1 MSLASRLTASTGRSF
16 TIQNTAWREAARH
29 GSREVTLDH
38 LLIALLVS
46 GGPAAELLARNGARL
61 HVLRRAALRP
71 ARDDRHRPDAGR
83 THGATR
89 RPRDPRR
96 GAAGD
101 IAVSPA
107 VEQALKLVPFTELRL
122 LAHLLEHPSGTPA
135 EALRHAGVY
144 VEGVLE
150 AAHAEADRPV
160 EGFTSCPPVP
170 GLLDGLAESTTS
182 TARFVPVPIDDVWR
196 AVCDAATV
204 TRWFGWHEDVTILD
218 EATLRTSGARGVP
231 ALELRRVRC
240 ELGRLD
246 GVDTVAWQEFTPPS
260 QGGDPRGAYVHL
272 ALTPT
277 AGGTHVRLTRGL
289 RGHGP
294 MGGVF
299 RRIGAALTPL
309 STATMLQDLALVAD
323 ELADEHRAVAP
334 IFPSPQARSH

>member
-1 MSLASRLTASTGRSF
+1 MSLASRLSASTGRSF
-16 TIQNTAWREAARH
+16 TIQNTAWREAARS

-38 LLIALLVS
+38 LLLALLVS
-46 GGPAAELLARNGARL
+46 GGPAAELLARNGVRL
-61 HVLRRAALRP
+61 HILRRAVLHRHQADLRGL
-71 ARDDRHRPDAGR
+71 DAGAPR
-83 THGATR
+83 SATR
-89 RPRDPRR
+89 RRREPRDRQR
-96 GAAGD
+96 GVAGD
-101 IAVSPA
+101 IAFSPA
-107 VEQALKLVPFTELRL
+107 VEQALKITPFTEMRL

-150 AAHAEADRPV
+150 TAHAEADRPV
-160 EGFTSCPPVP
+160 EGFTACPPVP
-170 GLLDGLAESTTS
+170 GLLDGLAESTT
-182 TARFVPVPIDDVWR
+182 TTTRFVPVPIEHVWQ
-196 AVCDAATV
+196 AACDAAVV
-204 TRWFGWHEDVTILD
+204 TRWFGWHEDVRILD
-218 EATLRTSGARGVP
+218 EATLRTNRARGVP

-272 ALTPT
+272 ALTPM
-277 AGGTHVRLTRGL
+277 AGGTHVRLTRGF

-309 STATMLQDLALVAD
+309 STGSMLHDLALVAD
-323 ELADEHRAVAP
+323 DLGDR
-334 IFPSPQARSH
+334 R